1 MYRGGQEAGVEEG
14 GIEVQRDVLEDNPS
28 YLDLLRED
36 GLSQEARNLALS
48 LVMQI
53 PSAADTVFATP
64 GDECLDGA
72 DGMTVRL
79 ADSDDV
85 KTICELRY
93 AQMIEYRGLLATEE
107 SCRRF
112 CSETEAYVRRNL
124 GTKAHFALVEQAG
137 EVMAMS
143 GLEIADR
150 MPSLSPNG
158 NAERAATVV
167 ACYTLPQHRGK
178 RCMRQMLSTWST
190 LAPLL
195 GIDVIY
201 LESNN
206 PTMQILAL
214 NEGYDYVSEKYRFD
228 VACSSQEATIASCET
243 FVSAPATEH
252 LPVG

>member
-64 GDECLDGA
+64 GDECLDGC
-72 DGMTVRL
+72 DGVTVRL
-79 ADSDDV
+79 ADSNDV
-85 KTICELRY
+85 KTICEFRY
-93 AQMIEYRGLLATEE
+93 AQLIEYRGLLATEE
-107 SCRRF
+107 LRRRF

-124 GTKAHFALVEQAG
+124 NAQVRFALVEQAG

-150 MPSLSPNG
+150 MPSLSPDG
-158 NAERAATVV
+158 KVERGATVV
-167 ACYTLPQHRGK
+167 ACYTLPSHRGK
-178 RCMRQMLSTWST
+178 GCMRQMLSTWST
-190 LAPLL
+190 LAPLF
-195 GIDVIY
+195 GVDAIY

-214 NEGYDYVSEKYRFD
+214 NEGYDYVSEKYRLD
-228 VACSSQEATIASCET
+228 VACRDQEAAVTSCET
-243 FVSAPATEH
+243 FVSASATEH
-252 LPVG
+252 LPIG